1 MAEFASALSPQDL
14 ATGGVTPDFAGN
26 YGKGQQTVVN
36 NQNIATGNRTAAAAA
51 ALPAALSAYKAGDE
65 SAIAQIAQANPEE
78 AQALLNMKKTQQE
91 APLIGA
97 QASALQ
103 AETAQKKIETQ
114 KMIQDVHLQ
123 GLVKEGAYAG
133 NLSTALAGIEDPA
146 QKAKIWAQYA
156 KDAKAQGID
165 VHPELANWS
174 ADNEGHLKTIAAMGQ
189 QAGQI
194 RSLMNPSPEMQEF
207 NNVKAMSPEDQQ
219 KYMAVKSGNPMMIG
233 MTGGAPAAPAVG
245 PDGKPL
251 PGVAAGQPAVMT
263 PEENADKARGL
274 NPEVLHQMPA
284 PIASQVKALAE
295 GRMTFPSGFALK
307 SQYWQQMVSA
317 VAQYDPSFDTVNA
330 NARAKT
336 RADFTSGKSA
346 QNITSMNTAMG
357 HLESLSKAYEGLD
370 NGSMPLV
377 NTIENAVGGAVGNDK
392 IQKGVADVGT
402 KAEAVSNELAKVF
415 RSTGMSAQEVNE
427 WRDKISTSA
436 SPTQSKTVIKGAI
449 ELLNSRLDALAEQYN
464 QGMGTTKQGIE
475 LLSPKAQEAYTKL
488 TGAAPTITKTGD
500 AAHGAG
506 AAGGGVLHV
515 DKNGNKAMVFPDG
528 HFEEVK

>member
-1 MAEFASALSPQDL
+1 MAEFAPALSPQEL
-14 ATGGVTPDFAGN
+14 AGQQPDIAGN
-26 YGKGQQTVVN
+26 MIKGQAVAAGQ
-36 NQNIATGNRTAAAAA
+36 RTAAAQA
-51 ALPAALSAYKAGDE
+51 ALPSALSAYKAGDE

-78 AQALLNMKKTQQE
+78 AQALLNMKKTQQDQ
-91 APLIGA
+91 PLIGA

-103 AETAQKKIETQ
+103 AETAQKN
-114 KMIQDVHLQ
+114 IQTKNMLQDQHLQ
-123 GLVKEGAYAG
+123 GLMKEGAYAG
-133 NLSTALAGIEDPA
+133 NLATSLAGIEDPT
-146 QKAKIWAQYA
+146 QKSKIWAQYA

-189 QAGQI
+189 QAGQM
-194 RSLMNPSPEMQEF
+194 RQLMNPTPEQQEF
-207 NNVKAMSPEDQQ
+207 NYVKNLSPEDQQ
-219 KYMAVKSGNPMMIG
+219 KYMAVKSGSPMMVG
-233 MTGGAPAAPAVG
+233 MGSGAPPSAPAVG

-251 PGVAAGQPAVMT
+251 PGAAAGQPAALT
-263 PEENADKARGL
+263 PEETADQAKGL
-274 NPEVLHQMPA
+274 NPQVLHQMP
-284 PIASQVKALAE
+284 PQIASQVKALAE
-295 GRMTFPSGFALK
+295 GRMQFPSGFALK
-307 SQYWQQMVSA
+307 SPYWQQMLSA
-317 VAQYDPSFDTVNA
+317 VGTYDPSFDALNY

-377 NTIENAVGGAVGNDK
+377 NTVENYVGGAFGNK
-392 IQKGVADVGT
+392 KVQTGVADVGT

-449 ELLNSRLDALAEQYN
+449 DLLNSRLDALAEQYN
-464 QGMGTTKQGIE
+464 QGMGTSKQGVE

-500 AAHGAG
+500 AAH
-506 AAGGGVLHV
+506 AAGGGTGGVLHV

-528 HFEEVK
+528 TFKEVK